1 MKSIVGSIMLIT
13 FALGSASAL
22 AANDP
27 VEEAWYN
34 NTRAKNT
41 PFEWNLAKRIARAS
55 GQIAASETIQTDA
68 SQQQNKRMKSADGD
82 AASFYH

>member
-1 MKSIVGSIMLIT
+1 MKSIFCSIVLIT
-13 FALGSASAL
+13 FALGSASAF

-41 PFEWNLAKRIARAS
+41 PSS
-55 GQIAASETIQTDA
+55 GPLQSV
-68 SQQQNKRMKSADGD
+68 
-82 AASFYH
+82 